1 MNTKQPND
9 PTAHAEELP
18 ENNNFNKSQTPET
31 TDGQLLNM
39 KHFVDLLL
47 QEVEK
52 DSNKTNSTT
61 TY

>member
-9 PTAHAEELP
+9 PITHAEELP
-18 ENNNFNKSQTPET
+18 ENNSINQSQTPET
-31 TDGQLLNM
+31 TNEQLLNL

-52 DSNKTNSTT
+52 DSNKTTSTT